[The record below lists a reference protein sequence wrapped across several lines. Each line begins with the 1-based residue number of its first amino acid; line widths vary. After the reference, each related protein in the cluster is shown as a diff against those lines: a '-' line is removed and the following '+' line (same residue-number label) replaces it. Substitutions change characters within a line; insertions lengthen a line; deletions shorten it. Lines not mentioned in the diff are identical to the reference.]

1 MILKPMTTAAASAPD
16 QDSTRFRVLGAISFS
31 HFLNDMLQSLL
42 LAIYPLLKGNY
53 QLSFAEIGLMTLTYQ
68 CTASLLQPL
77 VGLYTDKKPMPYS
90 LVLGMG
96 ATLCGLLLLSSAGSF
111 PLLLLAAALVGTG
124 SSVFHPE
131 SSRVARMAGGR
142 PGLAQ
147 SIFQVGG
154 NAGSASGPL
163 LAALI
168 VIPWA
173 RAASPG
179 SVSPPC
185 WRWRSCSKSA
195 SGTAINSAR
204 PKPPPPLRRRRC
216 LRHA

>member
-1 MILKPMTTAAASAPD
+1 MILKPMTTATAATPD

-111 PLLLLAAALVGTG
+111 PCCCWPRRWWAQAPRYFIRNRRGWPAWPPAAVLVWPNPFFRWEAT
-124 SSVFHPE
+124 P
-131 SSRVARMAGGR
+131 AAPAGR
-142 PGLAQ
+142 
-147 SIFQVGG
+147 F
-154 NAGSASGPL
+154 
-163 LAALI
+163 
-168 VIPWA
+168 
-173 RAASPG
+173 
-179 SVSPPC
+179 
-185 WRWRSCSKSA
+185 WRR
-195 SGTAINSAR
+195 
-204 PKPPPPLRRRRC
+204 
-216 LRHA
+216 